1 MITASI
7 VNISSNAALRGYAN
21 NSIYAASKAAVNSL
35 TLSAAKELG
44 KKDIRINAI
53 SPGTILTPGVENY
66 FEQEPNAEDY
76 LKRSILLNRIGT
88 PEDIGNA
95 VSFLLS
101 EDSKY
106 IHGQVISI
114 DGGSSIY

>member
-1 MITASI
+1 M
-7 VNISSNAALRGYAN
+7 LFRQGQY
-21 NSIYAASKAAVNSL
+21 L
-35 TLSAAKELG
+35 LLEL
-44 KKDIRINAI
+44 K
-53 SPGTILTPGVENY
+53 S
-66 FEQEPNAEDY
+66 
-76 LKRSILLNRIGT
+76 SILLNRIGT

-114 DGGSSIY
+114 DGGSAIY